1 MKTKTISILL
11 FFIAISLCAEIV
23 VKYDKDGKIVVSNRL
38 SKYDSRNQVNF
49 KNSSHSS
56 SIPSSYLLKI
66 KTLSKEHKLRE
77 DLIIAVIKAESSF
90 NPYAVS
96 KKGAIG
102 LMQLMPDTARQY
114 GVTNRFDVNQ
124 NLKGGITHLKY
135 LYRKYNKNLPL
146 TLAAYNAGEKAVKNH
161 NGIPPYLETHNYIKR
176 TMKHMGLHY
185 SGYLK
190 PRPKK
195 KLFKYITK
203 EGRIVITDLF
213 PAKFDG
219 NVEIIE

>member
-1 MKTKTISILL
+1 MKTKMISILL
-11 FFIAISLCAEIV
+11 FSITISLCAEIV
-23 VKYDKDGKIVVSNRL
+23 IKYDKDGKIVVSNRL
-38 SKYDSRNQVNF
+38 SKYDSRNQVSF
-49 KNSSHSS
+49 INSSYSP

-114 GVTNRFDVNQ
+114 GVKNRFDVNQ
-124 NLKGGITHLKY
+124 NLKGGISHLKY

-146 TLAAYNAGEKAVKNH
+146 TLAAYNAGEKALENH
-161 NGIPPYLETHNYIKR
+161 NGIPPYRETHNYIKQ
-176 TMKHMGLHY
+176 TMKYMGLHY

-190 PRPKK
+190 PRPRK
-195 KLFKYITK
+195 KLFKYTSK
-203 EGRIVITDLF
+203 EGRIVITDSF